1 MHPEKKR
8 RSTLFV
14 WILCTICI
22 LFSRICFDD
31 VQTDPYLACR
41 GSFSGSADAA
51 DAERASDAA
60 AFSAPLKGV
69 QTQQVYVPEN
79 YAGEGYAYFP
89 RKASPRTSARSI
101 FGGISFLL
109 LSWLLFAAPFFGR
122 AVFWGDGLDEIIS
135 NTVILRYIHGQDGE
149 KA

>member
-1 MHPEKKR
+1 MHPGKNR

-31 VQTDPYLACR
+31 VQTDPYSAYR
-41 GSFSGSADAA
+41 GSFSGGANAGRSSDTSAL
-51 DAERASDAA
+51 
-60 AFSAPLKGV
+60 SAPLKGV
-69 QTQQVYVPEN
+69 QTQQAYVPESC
-79 YAGEGYAYFP
+79 AQGGLAYLP
-89 RKASPRTSARSI
+89 RKTASRTSARSI
-101 FGGISFLL
+101 FGSAAFLL
-109 LSWLLFAAPFFGR
+109 LSELFFAFFFFGHTV
-122 AVFWGDGLDEIIS
+122 VFPDGLDEIIS